1 MHHYAEILSVLVSN
15 RFYFLT
21 FLILSYYSRHTKE
34 RFNLLPFLLA
44 WVQTLEGNKMC
55 IYSDVVLQ
63 DFKLSA
69 YSKRVFQDE
78 FCLSCPS
85 QLL

>member
-1 MHHYAEILSVLVSN
+1 M
-15 RFYFLT
+15 YFLT

-44 WVQTLEGNKMC
+44 WVQMLEGNKMC

-78 FCLSCPS
+78 FC
-85 QLL
+85 